1 MTDKKKQ
8 EAVNDVFESSEKYSK
23 HYDPAA
29 LFSKIAEFGKRA
41 GAKVVFAAL
50 LLFYAVKSENT
61 PLKEKAMIAGALGY
75 FILPF
80 DLIPDF
86 IPVVGYGDDFAVLFA
101 TVRMIS
107 AYIDPQVINDAKFR
121 LTEWFGEVN
130 DADLE
135 QVLKILS

>member
-1 MTDKKKQ
+1 MTDKKQNAIK
-8 EAVNDVFESSEKYSK
+8 DVFENASNYAK
-23 HYDPAA
+23 HYNPSEFFD
-29 LFSKIAEFGKRA
+29 KIKEFGKKA

-50 LLFYAVKSENT
+50 LLFYAVKSENM
-61 PLKEKAMIAGALGY
+61 PLKEKAIAAGALGY

-80 DLIPDF
+80 DIIPDF

-101 TVRMIS
+101 TVRMV
-107 AYIDPQVINDAKFR
+107 ATYIDPQVINDAKFKI
-121 LTEWFGEVN
+121 TEWFGEVN

>member
-1 MTDKKKQ
+1 MTDKIKQ
-8 EAVNDVFESSEKYSK
+8 AVKEVFENTSDYAK
-23 HYDPAA
+23 HYDPSQ
-29 LFSKIAEFGKRA
+29 FFDKIKEFGKKA

-50 LLFYAVKSENT
+50 LLFYAVKSENM
-61 PLKEKAMIAGALGY
+61 PLKEKAIVAGALGY
-75 FILPF
+75 FIMPL

-86 IPVVGYGDDFAVLFA
+86 IPIVGYGDDFAVLFA

>member
-1 MTDKKKQ
+1 MTDKKQ
-8 EAVNDVFESSEKYSK
+8 NAVKDVFENASEYAK
-23 HYDPAA
+23 HYDPSQ
-29 LFSKIAEFGKRA
+29 FFDKIKEFGKKA
-41 GAKVVFAAL
+41 GSKVVFAAL
-50 LLFYAVKSENT
+50 LLFYAIKSENM
-61 PLKEKAMIAGALGY
+61 PLKEKGYILGALGY

-86 IPVVGYGDDFAVLFA
+86 IPIVGYGDDFAVLFA

-121 LTEWFGEVN
+121 LTEWFGEVD